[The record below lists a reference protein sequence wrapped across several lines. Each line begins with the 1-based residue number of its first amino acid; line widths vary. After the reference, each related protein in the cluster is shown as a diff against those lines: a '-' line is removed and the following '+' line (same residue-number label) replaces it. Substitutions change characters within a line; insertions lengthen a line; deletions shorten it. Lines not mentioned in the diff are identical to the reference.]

1 MGCRFFGG
9 RSQEFQYIIEV
20 ACVHLSNFCWIM
32 RVDESGDAIGM
43 LQMWSLQ
50 EAHTHSYTI
59 RVWVAARRIKLAC
72 KWYRFVV
79 VMLTLQLITKSF
91 GWEPKVSEEHA
102 GYFVFCFTYWVP
114 VLHISSWHRQM
125 FPNFPRH
132 TCKWHLNTATLMA
145 VFSSSKHHPCFF
157 SEKKGTPRKNT
168 FHPSPFSFL
177 PSSSPFRWGHLF
189 LQASRLWPFRIE
201 ILYTR
206 RTSNS

>member
-59 RVWVAARRIKLAC
+59 SLHA

-79 VMLTLQLITKSF
+79 VMLTLQLITKIF

-157 SEKKGTPRKNT
+157 FSEKRGTPEKT
-168 FHPSPFSFL
+168 PFIHPHSHFFHHVSR
-177 PSSSPFRWGHLF
+177 FRWGHLF